1 MDSIYITALL
11 IGLAG
16 GVHCV
21 GMCGGIA
28 SSLLFSA
35 TPTVGRYQ
43 LLAAY
48 NFGRIFSYSIAGAAV
63 GYSGDMLTQHTF
75 ISPKILLIFSSVLLL
90 LLGFYIGGFTQSLT
104 WLERIGGRFF
114 SLIKPLSARFLPLN
128 NAMKAVPY
136 GMIWGWLPCGLVY
149 STLAWAMGSGTAT
162 NGALVMLCFGL
173 GTLPALFATS
183 MSGQYL
189 HELFTQPLAR
199 KLISVIV
206 IISAITLLTMTLIH

>member
-35 TPTVGRYQ
+35 TPTVSRYR
-43 LLAAY
+43 LLTAY
-48 NFGRIFSYSIAGAAV
+48 NFGRISSYSIAGALV
-63 GYSGDMLTQHTF
+63 GYSGNMLTQHTF
-75 ISPKILLIFSSVLLL
+75 ISPKILLIFSSILLL

-104 WLERIGGRFF
+104 WLERVGGRFF
-114 SLIKPLSARFLPLN
+114 RLIKPVSARFLPLN
-128 NAMKAVPY
+128 NAIKAIPY

-149 STLAWAMGSGTAT
+149 STLAWAMSSGSAT
-162 NGALVMLCFGL
+162 NGALVMLSFGV
-173 GTLPALFATS
+173 GTLPAVFATS
-183 MSGQYL
+183 MSGQYT
-189 HELFTQPLAR
+189 HDLFSQPLAR
-199 KLISVIV
+199 KFIAIIL
-206 IISAITLLTMTLIH
+206 IISAIALLSMALIH

>member
-48 NFGRIFSYSIAGAAV
+48 NFGRIFRANGCVNSSCKYCPLILVANRAGNV
-63 GYSGDMLTQHTF
+63 
-75 ISPKILLIFSSVLLL
+75 PKPK
-90 LLGFYIGGFTQSLT
+90 QSMT
-104 WLERIGGRFF
+104 KAPFV
-114 SLIKPLSARFLPLN
+114 
-128 NAMKAVPY
+128 AVPEP
-136 GMIWGWLPCGLVY
+136 IAHAKV
-149 STLAWAMGSGTAT
+149 
-162 NGALVMLCFGL
+162 
-173 GTLPALFATS
+173 
-183 MSGQYL
+183 
-189 HELFTQPLAR
+189 E
-199 KLISVIV
+199 
-206 IISAITLLTMTLIH
+206 